1 MSDETPAIHDMKGMS
16 ELANEIRI
24 LLHQEDGHAL
34 FLGETGDHF
43 SDLGND
49 IGLDSLGGFVQDQK
63 LGLGYEGSGYGK
75 LLLLTAGQIA
85 TPATTHLV
93 KNGEGVIDLI
103 GNCLRFG
110 MSGFQG
116 DRKVLFHGKERKDL
130 TTLRNVTNPPG
141 CPFVGRR

>member
-1 MSDETPAIHDMKGMS
+1 MLANQVVVQFGGVAMSDETPAIHDVKGMS

-24 LLHQEDGHAL
+24 LLHQEDGHTL

-85 TPATTHLV
+85 T
-93 KNGEGVIDLI
+93 
-103 GNCLRFG
+103 LR
-110 MSGFQG
+110 
-116 DRKVLFHGKERKDL
+116 
-130 TTLRNVTNPPG
+130 LRIW
-141 CPFVGRR
+141 